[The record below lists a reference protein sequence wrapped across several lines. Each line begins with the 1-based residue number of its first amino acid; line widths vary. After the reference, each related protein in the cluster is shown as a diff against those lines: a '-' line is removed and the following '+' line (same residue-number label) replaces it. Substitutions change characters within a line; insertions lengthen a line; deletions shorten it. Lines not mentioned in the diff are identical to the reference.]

1 MSAVSAARAAA
12 ILAARDPVLA
22 DLLER
27 YGPPR
32 LGGRQPAPT
41 RFAVLAR
48 AICYQ
53 QLAGRAA
60 STIHGR
66 FVLAVGGEVTP
77 AHVLAAPT
85 DALRGAG
92 LSAAKAAAITDLA
105 QKVADGRVSL
115 ERIGRLSDE
124 DIVDHLVQVRGI
136 GRWTAEMFLLGT
148 LGRLDVW
155 PVGDYGVRA
164 GFASAWGLPE
174 IPAPAVLLDQRRAV
188 PSLPQHRGLVL
199 LAGGRQPAAR
209 ARVNEAPG
217 IETQRRGILMARS
230 AMMFFWTSVVP
241 APIEV

>member
-1 MSAVSAARAAA
+1 MATGPAARAAA
-12 ILAARDPVLA
+12 ELAGRDPVLA
-22 DLLER
+22 ALVER

-32 LGGRQPAPT
+32 LGGRSPAGS

-60 STIHGR
+60 ATIHGR
-66 FVLAVGGEVTP
+66 FVTAVGGEVTP
-77 AHVLAAPT
+77 ASVLAAPT
-85 DALRGAG
+85 EVLRGAG

-105 QKVADGRVSL
+105 QKVSDGRVSL
-115 ERIGRLSDE
+115 ERIGRLADE
-124 DIVDHLVQVRGI
+124 DVVDHLIQVRGI

-174 IPAPAVLLDQRRAV
+174 IPAPAELLE
-188 PSLPQHRGLVL
+188 HG
-199 LAGGRQPAAR
+199 
-209 ARVNEAPG
+209 EAFRPY
-217 IETQRRGILMARS
+217 R
-230 AMMFFWTSVVP
+230 SVV
-241 APIEV
+241 AWYCWRVVDTPIPVPEA

>member
-1 MSAVSAARAAA
+1 MARGPASRAADV
-12 ILAARDPVLA
+12 LAARDPVLA
-22 DLLER
+22 GLTDR

-32 LGGRQPAPT
+32 LGGRTPAGA

-66 FVLAVGGEVTP
+66 FVTALGGEVSP
-77 AHVLAAPT
+77 AHVLAVPT
-85 DALRGAG
+85 DVLRGAG
-92 LSAAKAAAITDLA
+92 LSGAKAAAIRDLA
-105 QKVADGRVSL
+105 QKVADGQVSL

-124 DIVDHLVQVRGI
+124 EIVDHLMQVRGI

-174 IPAPAVLLDQRRAV
+174 IPAPAVLLDLGEVYRPYR
-188 PSLPQHRGLVL
+188 
-199 LAGGRQPAAR
+199 
-209 ARVNEAPG
+209 
-217 IETQRRGILMARS
+217 
-230 AMMFFWTSVVP
+230 SVVAWYCWRVVDNPIPIPIP
-241 APIEV
+241 AP

>member
-1 MSAVSAARAAA
+1 MASGPASRAADV
-12 ILAARDPVLA
+12 LAANDPVLA
-22 DLLER
+22 ILMER

-32 LGGRQPAPT
+32 LGGRIPASA

-48 AICYQ
+48 AVCYQ

-66 FVLAVGGEVTP
+66 FVAAVGGDVTP
-77 AHVLAAPT
+77 AAVLATPT
-85 DALRGAG
+85 DVLRGAG
-92 LSAAKAAAITDLA
+92 LSAAKAAAIKDLA
-105 QKVADGRVSL
+105 QKVADGQVSL

-124 DIVDHLVQVRGI
+124 DVVDHLIQVRGI

-174 IPAPAVLLDQRRAV
+174 IPAPAVLLDLGEVFRPYR
-188 PSLPQHRGLVL
+188 
-199 LAGGRQPAAR
+199 
-209 ARVNEAPG
+209 
-217 IETQRRGILMARS
+217 
-230 AMMFFWTSVVP
+230 SVV
-241 APIEV
+241 AWYCWRVVDNPIPIPTP